1 MERLF
6 DLDYQLL
13 SDSVLTMIAV
23 FFLFLFMS
31 YLLFNPIRK
40 MLKDRQ
46 DKIQGDLSNAL
57 SDKEQAA
64 KLKSEYEGKLSKVDK
79 EAEEIIS
86 EARRKAQKNEARIV
100 DDAKQEAARIIKHA
114 NEEAELEKKRAM
126 DEMKQEI
133 ITIASLMAGK
143 VVTASINTEIQD
155 SIVEETLREIGDST
169 WQN

>member
-1 MERLF
+1 
-6 DLDYQLL
+6 
-13 SDSVLTMIAV
+13 
-23 FFLFLFMS
+23 
-31 YLLFNPIRK
+31 